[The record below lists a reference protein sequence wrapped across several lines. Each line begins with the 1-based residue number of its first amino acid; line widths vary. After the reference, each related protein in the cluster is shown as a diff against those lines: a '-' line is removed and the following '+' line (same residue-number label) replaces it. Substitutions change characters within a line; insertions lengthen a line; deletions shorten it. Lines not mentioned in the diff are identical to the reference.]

1 MRVRRWLGDSWSP
14 GQLVNSGREIAFN
27 RSRSGLIRDSSNKKN
42 LNHWQRDDASSSSL
56 ISSSD
61 FSVGTRGFE
70 ETDFWRWGERQQLQY
85 LLDIAFERNSP
96 QQYGT
101 NNDLSIGDNYY
112 KERQDQIFET
122 KSTTFGQMHR
132 VPPPSQTRQ
141 QQQNGLNRLQ
151 MDSDNDMIQKEQSQQ
166 QQSETVPQQ
175 RQRKNDH
182 DKIKTI
188 SQTNDGWFHQSFW
201 QNIHVVVLIQHER
214 GGACNE
220 GTTFWCTVVPSCWP
234 SNQALG
240 GGGRGGGENITLGTI
255 SSRSYTST
263 INVGNSSSMSSRD
276 ERDIT
281 GQGALIANEDGITR
295 LQVDVDG
302 RIVDVPCNR

>member
-1 MRVRRWLGDSWSP
+1 
-14 GQLVNSGREIAFN
+14 
-27 RSRSGLIRDSSNKKN
+27 
-42 LNHWQRDDASSSSL
+42 
-56 ISSSD
+56 
-61 FSVGTRGFE
+61 
-70 ETDFWRWGERQQLQY
+70 

-188 SQTNDGWFHQSFW
+188 SQTNDGWFHRSF
-201 QNIHVVVLIQHER
+201 
-214 GGACNE
+214 
-220 GTTFWCTVVPSCWP
+220 
-234 SNQALG
+234 
-240 GGGRGGGENITLGTI
+240 
-255 SSRSYTST
+255 
-263 INVGNSSSMSSRD
+263 
-276 ERDIT
+276 
-281 GQGALIANEDGITR
+281 
-295 LQVDVDG
+295 
-302 RIVDVPCNR
+302 